1 MSIVTNFNRT
11 DKLSTSSS
19 MHKNDAFKRKSLCW
33 HDKLY
38 IVFIKQDKIKKI
50 NKFYYGIDENVT
62 LVNVFIGGTFP
73 FTQAIIVHS

>member
-1 MSIVTNFNRT
+1 MSIVTNFNRR

-19 MHKNDAFKRKSLCW
+19 MYENDACKRKSLCW
-33 HDKLY
+33 RDKLY

-73 FTQAIIVHS
+73 FTQAIFVHS